1 MFDKSSR
8 CFREVRKMKSKVIF
22 RKINRMLKKGVNLAK
37 KRCENSNFLKICFLR
52 PDSHCPYI

>member
-37 KRCENSNFLKICFLR
+37 KRCENSNFLFLL
-52 PDSHCPYI
+52 